1 MELEVVWNGS
11 MSRHWRELPEVRAE
25 TPVQL
30 SPAKDGPYECRHKV
44 ARARVLALQSD
55 GKSRRIKAIGR
66 ELHVPQRI
74 LHGFVQRWKRTG
86 IVVSDPT
93 NYGHIRLVTEHR

>member
-25 TPVQL
+25 API
-30 SPAKDGPYECRHKV
+30 PMAPKDPHKCRHKA
-44 ARARVLALQSD
+44 ARTRVLALMSD
-55 GKSRRIKAIGR
+55 GKSRRIKAIGC
-66 ELHVPQRI
+66 ELKIPQRV
-74 LHGFVQRWKRTG
+74 LHGFIQRWKRSG

-93 NYGHIRLVTEHR
+93 NYGHIRLVTRSAA

>member
-11 MSRHWRELPEVRAE
+11 MSRHWRELPDVRAE
-25 TPVQL
+25 APIPL
-30 SPAKDGPYECRHKV
+30 APKEPHECRHKE
-44 ARARVLALQSD
+44 ARARVLALMSD
-55 GKSRRIKAIGR
+55 GQSRRIKAIGR
-66 ELHVPQRI
+66 EAHVPQRI

-93 NYGHIRLVTEHR
+93 HYGHIRLVMERT

>member
-1 MELEVVWNGS
+1 MIELEVSWNGT
-11 MSRHWRELPEVRAE
+11 MSRNWRDLPTVRAE
-25 TPVQL
+25 APIPLPPPQE
-30 SPAKDGPYECRHKV
+30 PHECRHKE
-44 ARARVLALQSD
+44 ARARVLALMSD

-66 ELHVPQRI
+66 ELNIPQRV

-93 NYGHIRLVTEHR
+93 NYGHIRLVAEHR